1 MSLKEAVR
9 IAQSNNLMGLICTS
23 RLLELVPALVASVK
37 EAGLV
42 LISDYSHDVRHSTRG
57 HSAAPS
63 VLGLGE
69 GVDGLVAGNGVLRFR
84 EAVDWWTW
92 GDGFGGVGRLGW
104 WWKPVGTRI
113 SGLSVLSKGPVL
125 DGREWNLRYYTWI
138 RLGEVGDDKVGLI
151 NV

>member
-42 LISDYSHDVRHSTRG
+42 LISDYSHDVRHSTRV

-69 GVDGLVAGNGVLRFR
+69 GVDGLVAGNGVLKFR
-84 EAVDWWTW
+84 EAVD
-92 GDGFGGVGRLGW
+92 
-104 WWKPVGTRI
+104 
-113 SGLSVLSKGPVL
+113 
-125 DGREWNLRYYTWI
+125 
-138 RLGEVGDDKVGLI
+138 
-151 NV
+151 

>member
-9 IAQSNNLMGLICTS
+9 IAQSNNLMGLVCTS

-42 LISDYSHDVRHSTRG
+42 LISDYSHDVRHSAR
-57 HSAAPS
+57 APPS

-84 EAVDWWTW
+84 EAVD
-92 GDGFGGVGRLGW
+92 
-104 WWKPVGTRI
+104 
-113 SGLSVLSKGPVL
+113 
-125 DGREWNLRYYTWI
+125 
-138 RLGEVGDDKVGLI
+138 
-151 NV
+151 